1 MNTRKKQ
8 ERLEDSLL
16 SPYAARSA
24 ETSRREPGYQPD
36 PFRTEFAR
44 DRDRILHS
52 RHLRLLM
59 HKTQVIPVPPHASYT
74 TRLTHTLEV
83 TQVARSI
90 ARALRLNE
98 DLTEA
103 IGLGHDLGHSPFG
116 HTGEDTL
123 RRLMLAA
130 NAGGFEH
137 NEQSLRVVDELERLD
152 LTEPTRQGILCHTQY
167 DPADYPAGREL
178 PAELLRLGY
187 SPKGQPF
194 TQPRSLEAQVVDL
207 ADEIAY
213 LSHDT
218 EDMRRAGIFPD
229 GANKNGVQEV
239 PERLRQFLDSPK
251 RETLRLLV
259 RRLTRHAAGQL
270 EQAEAQGEE
279 HPTIDYPDELARLV
293 REFKEF
299 SREHFYFHPRI
310 LSRCR
315 RYQEMLESLF
325 RRWLA
330 QPPEE
335 LEQPFAAADKGER
348 HRLLLDYIVALTDHE
363 VIHQFPTG

>member
-1 MNTRKKQ
+1 MPSIRNRSEQ
-8 ERLEDSLL
+8 ERLEGSLL

-103 IGLGHDLGHSPFG
+103 IALGHDLGHSPFG

-152 LTEPTRQGILCHTQY
+152 LTGPTRQGILCHTQY
-167 DPADYPAGREL
+167 DPADYPDGREL
-178 PAELLRLGY
+178 RAELLCLGY

-229 GANKNGVQEV
+229 GASDA
-239 PERLRQFLDSPK
+239 PEPLRQFLNSPK

-259 RRLTRHAAGQL
+259 RRLTQHAAGQL
-270 EQAEAQGEE
+270 EQAEARGEE
-279 HPTIDYPDELARLV
+279 HPIIGYPDELAQLV
-293 REFKEF
+293 REFKKF
-299 SREHFYFHPRI
+299 SREHFYFHPQI
-310 LSRCR
+310 LTRCR
-315 RYQEMLESLF
+315 RYQQMLESLF
-325 RRWLA
+325 HRWLV
-330 QPPEE
+330 QPPKE
-335 LEQPFAAADKGER
+335 LEQPFTDADEAER

-363 VIHQFPTG
+363 VIHQFGEE

>member
-1 MNTRKKQ
+1 MSNLNNRTAQ

-90 ARALRLNE
+90 ARVLRLNE

-103 IGLGHDLGHSPFG
+103 IALGHDLGHSPFG

-152 LTEPTRQGILCHTQY
+152 LTDPTRQGILCHTQY

-178 PAELLRLGY
+178 PEELLRLGY

-218 EDMRRAGIFPD
+218 DDMRRAGIFKSEQTPI
-229 GANKNGVQEV
+229 
-239 PERLRQFLDSPK
+239 PERLNTFLSSK
-251 RETLRLLV
+251 RETLRLLI
-259 RRLTRHAAGQL
+259 RELTRHAAGQL
-270 EQAEAQGEE
+270 EEAEAQGEE
-279 HPTIDYPDELARLV
+279 HPIIGYPDELGRLV
-293 REFKEF
+293 REFKDF
-299 SREHFYFHPRI
+299 SREHFYFHPLI
-310 LSRCR
+310 LSRCQ
-315 RYQEMLESLF
+315 RYQEMLETLF
-325 RRWLA
+325 HRWLA
-330 QPPEE
+330 QPPAD
-335 LEQPFAAADKGER
+335 LEQPFAAAEEAER
-348 HRLLLDYIVALTDHE
+348 HRLLLDYIVGMTDHE
-363 VIHQFPTG
+363 VIHQFPQG